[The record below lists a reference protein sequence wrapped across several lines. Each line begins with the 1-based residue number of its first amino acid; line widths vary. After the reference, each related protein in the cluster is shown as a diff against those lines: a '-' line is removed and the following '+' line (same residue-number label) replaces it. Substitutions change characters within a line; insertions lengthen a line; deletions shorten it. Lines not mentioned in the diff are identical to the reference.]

1 MDMQSNPVI
10 AGMSFTPLLIQQI
23 AVSVVG
29 VAALITVVVL
39 FVRIR
44 RNMALDKARAR
55 VQADAD
61 VELRGLRSR
70 LNYAAQLLNSERDR
84 MVYDRV
90 RFSDDDAKQIAQLI
104 QQADHLY
111 QATQATLDRTIRR
124 LPEAPTA
131 ADYDALIEI
140 VKDLTPTIPPIEA
153 TLQQSIK
160 QRSELE
166 SLIQKNNDLIEHVQ
180 REQQKLR
187 HRLAALGINHRE
199 LLAAGDSDLTKAHE
213 YLASHQYTDA
223 TTHAQRAQQIYQE
236 VSTHI
241 TTLYDVRNGVI
252 AGRQATE
259 KATLQGFDVSHSLN
273 LFQEA
278 TRLLDL
284 ALADILAGNLHAGN
298 ALVSQAEAL
307 RQQAVT
313 EGGSLPIIQQRQN
326 EAIAQT
332 TRDGEVL
339 TAQFAAATIAFQSMK
354 NMHPASWN
362 DLMNAGS
369 EAVVLARF
377 GAHYVAWANRVNTP
391 QQYTNVS
398 QLLSH
403 AQTAIQ
409 RAGTILQI
417 IIQRHADLQRM
428 ELTARQEFSDAEE
441 LMEIVQSRINAGDSD
456 VATNYP
462 TIKADF
468 LAVQQ
473 AIDEVPFDCVV
484 SYRKARQFIQHTYK
498 FLPHNNGNTPLLI
511 AERSQRIRDMLWRQ
525 IRLIEQF
532 HTLHPVAEAAPLL
545 QGLQSIRHEA
555 NTFDVTWHTASDMT
569 VPIISELTRL
579 IQRYDRLDNAM
590 SHIDQQL
597 RQAWQKQLP
606 REEALFGALSSAA
619 QRIRATNDESIR
631 TAAIQRLYEID
642 SDYAANRITIT
653 KAINLI
659 QTMSD
664 ALPNDNFGT
673 QSHMIDPVPFLQ
685 MRRWAKIGPFAPPL
699 QPLTWVPAHLPTFSE
714 W

>member
-1 MDMQSNPVI
+1 MDIQSNPVI
-10 AGMSFTPLLIQQI
+10 AGVSFTPLLTQQI
-23 AVSVVG
+23 TVSVVG
-29 VAALITVVVL
+29 VAALITVIVL

-44 RNMALDKARAR
+44 RRMALEKARTSI
-55 VQADAD
+55 QADAD
-61 VELRGLRSR
+61 VALRGLRSR

-90 RFSDDDAKQIAQLI
+90 RFSDEDAKKIAQLI

-131 ADYDALIEI
+131 TEYHTLIEI

-166 SLIQKNNDLIEHVQ
+166 SLIQKNNDLIEQVQ
-180 REQQKLR
+180 REQQKIE
-187 HRLAALGINHRE
+187 HRLATLGINHRE
-199 LLAAGDSDLTKAHE
+199 LLATGDRDLAMAHE
-213 YLASHQYTDA
+213 FLASHQYADA
-223 TTHAQRAQQIYQE
+223 TTHAQQAQQIYHA
-236 VSTHI
+236 VATHI
-241 TTLYDVRNGVI
+241 TTLYDVRNGVT
-252 AGRQATE
+252 AGRHAAE
-259 KATLQGFDVSHSLN
+259 KATLQGFDVSHSLS

-284 ALADILAGNLHAGN
+284 ALADILIGNLHAGN
-298 ALVSQAEAL
+298 TLVSQAEAL

-339 TAQFAAATIAFQSMK
+339 AAQFAAATTAFQSMK
-354 NMHPASWN
+354 NMHPASWD
-362 DLMNAGS
+362 DLINAGS

-391 QQYTNVS
+391 QQYTSVS
-398 QLLSH
+398 QLLSN
-403 AQTAIQ
+403 AQMAIQ

-428 ELTARQEFSDAEE
+428 ELIARQEFSDAEE
-441 LMEIVQSRINAGDSD
+441 LMEIVQARIADDSV
-456 VATNYP
+456 VADNYP
-462 TIKADF
+462 TIKAEF

-473 AIDEVPFDCVV
+473 AIDEIPFDCVV

-532 HTLHPVAEAAPLL
+532 HTLHPVPEATPLL

-597 RQAWQKQLP
+597 RQAWQNQLP

-642 SDYAANRITIT
+642 SDYAANRITIS

-659 QTMSD
+659 HTMSE

-673 QSHMIDPVPFLQ
+673 QSHIIDPVPFLQ

-699 QPLTWVPAHLPTFSE
+699 QSLTWVPAHLPTIPE

>member
-1 MDMQSNPVI
+1 MDIQSNPVI
-10 AGMSFTPLLIQQI
+10 AGVSFTPLLTQQI
-23 AVSVVG
+23 TVSVVG
-29 VAALITVVVL
+29 VAALITVIVL

-44 RNMALDKARAR
+44 RRMALEKARTSI
-55 VQADAD
+55 QADAD
-61 VELRGLRSR
+61 VALRGLRSR

-90 RFSDDDAKQIAQLI
+90 RFSDEDAKKIAQLI

-131 ADYDALIEI
+131 TEYHTLIEI

-166 SLIQKNNDLIEHVQ
+166 SHIQKNNDLIEQVQ
-180 REQQKLR
+180 REQQKIG
-187 HRLAALGINHRE
+187 HRLATLGINHRE
-199 LLAAGDSDLTKAHE
+199 LLSAGDSDLTKAHE
-213 YLASHQYTDA
+213 YLASHRYADA
-223 TTHAQRAQQIYQE
+223 TTHAQRAQQIYHA
-236 VSTHI
+236 VATHV
-241 TTLYDVRNGVI
+241 TNLYDVRNGVT
-252 AGRQATE
+252 AGRHAAE
-259 KATLQGFDVSHSLN
+259 KATLQGFDVTHSLS

-284 ALADILAGNLHAGN
+284 ALADILIGNLHSGN

-326 EAIAQT
+326 EAIAQI
-332 TRDGEVL
+332 TRDGEAL
-339 TAQFAAATIAFQSMK
+339 TAKFVAANTAFQSIK
-354 NMHPASWN
+354 NMYPASWE
-362 DLMNAGS
+362 DLVNAGS

-391 QQYTNVS
+391 QQYTNGS
-398 QLLSH
+398 QLLSN
-403 AQTAIQ
+403 AQVAIQ

-417 IIQRHADLQRM
+417 IVQRHADLQRM
-428 ELTARQEFSDAEE
+428 ELIARQEFSDAEE
-441 LMEIVQSRINAGDSD
+441 LMEIVQARIADDGV
-456 VATNYP
+456 VADNYP
-462 TIKADF
+462 TIKAEF

-473 AIDEVPFDCVV
+473 AIDEIPFDCVV

-532 HTLHPVAEAAPLL
+532 HTLHPVPEATPLL

-597 RQAWQKQLP
+597 RQAWQNQLP

-619 QRIRATNDESIR
+619 QQIRATNDESIR

-642 SDYAANRITIT
+642 SDYAATHITIT

-659 QTMSD
+659 HTMSA

-673 QSHMIDPVPFLQ
+673 QSHIIDPVPFLQ

-699 QPLTWVPAHLPTFSE
+699 QSLTWVPAHLPTIPE

>member
-23 AVSVVG
+23 AVSMVG
-29 VAALITVVVL
+29 VVAFIGVLIL

-44 RNMALDKARAR
+44 RRMALEKARSS

-61 VELRGLRSR
+61 VALRGLRSR

-90 RFSDDDAKQIAQLI
+90 RFSDIDAKKIAQLI
-104 QQADHLY
+104 DQADQLY

-124 LPEAPTA
+124 LPDVPNASEYQT
-131 ADYDALIEI
+131 LIET
-140 VKDLTPTIPPIEA
+140 VKDLTPTVPPIEA

-160 QRSELE
+160 QRSEIE
-166 SLIQKNNDLIEHVQ
+166 ALIQKNSDLIEQVQ
-180 REQQKLR
+180 REQQKLG
-187 HRLAALGINHRE
+187 HRLAALGINYRE
-199 LLAAGDSDLTKAHE
+199 LFAMSDRDLAKANA
-213 YLASHQYTDA
+213 YLANHQYAEA
-223 TTHAQRAQQIYQE
+223 TTSAQQAQQTYHQI
-236 VSTHI
+236 STHI
-241 TTLYDVRNGVI
+241 TTLYDVRNGVS
-252 AGRQATE
+252 AGRQAAE
-259 KATLQGFDVSHSLN
+259 KATLQGFDVNHSLS
-273 LFQEA
+273 LFQKA
-278 TRLLDL
+278 TQLLDQ
-284 ALADILAGNLHAGN
+284 ALAEIIASNLAASDT
-298 ALVSQAEAL
+298 LVHEAEVL
-307 RQQAVT
+307 RQQAVN

-332 TRDGEVL
+332 IRDGEVL
-339 TAQFAAATIAFQSMK
+339 TAQFAAATTAFQSMK
-354 NMHPASWN
+354 NMHPATWN
-362 DLMNAGS
+362 DLINAGS

-391 QQYTNVS
+391 QQYTDVS
-398 QLLSH
+398 QLLSN
-403 AQTAIQ
+403 AQAAIQ

-417 IIQRHADLQRM
+417 IVQRHADLQRM
-428 ELTARQEFSDAEE
+428 ELIARQEFSDAEE
-441 LMEIVQSRINAGDSD
+441 LMEIVQARIADDGV
-456 VATNYP
+456 VADNYP
-462 TIKADF
+462 TIKAEF

-473 AIDEVPFDCVV
+473 AIDEIPFDCVV

-532 HTLHPVAEAAPLL
+532 HTLHPVPEATPLL

-597 RQAWQKQLP
+597 RLAWQKQLP

-619 QRIRATNDESIR
+619 QRIRASNDESIR

-642 SDYAANRITIT
+642 SDYAANRISIS
-653 KAINLI
+653 KAINVI
-659 QTMSD
+659 HTMSD

-673 QSHMIDPVPFLQ
+673 QSHIIDPVPFLQ

-699 QPLTWVPAHLPTFSE
+699 QPLTWVPAHLPTIPE

>member
-1 MDMQSNPVI
+1 MDIQSNPVI
-10 AGMSFTPLLIQQI
+10 AGVSFTPLLTQQI
-23 AVSVVG
+23 TVSVVG

-44 RNMALDKARAR
+44 RRMALEKARTSI
-55 VQADAD
+55 QADAD
-61 VELRGLRSR
+61 VALRGLRSR

-90 RFSDDDAKQIAQLI
+90 RFSDEDAKKIAQLI

-131 ADYDALIEI
+131 TEYHTLIEI

-166 SLIQKNNDLIEHVQ
+166 SLIQKNNDLIEQVQ
-180 REQQKLR
+180 REQQKIG
-187 HRLAALGINHRE
+187 HRLATLGINHRE
-199 LLAAGDSDLTKAHE
+199 LLSAGDSDLTKAHE
-213 YLASHQYTDA
+213 YLASHRYADA
-223 TTHAQRAQQIYQE
+223 TTHAQRAQQIYQA
-236 VSTHI
+236 VATHV
-241 TTLYDVRNGVI
+241 TNLYDVRNGVT
-252 AGRQATE
+252 AGRHAAE
-259 KATLQGFDVSHSLN
+259 KATLQGFDVTHSLS

-284 ALADILAGNLHAGN
+284 ALADILIGNLHSGN

-326 EAIAQT
+326 EAIAQI
-332 TRDGEVL
+332 TRDGEAL
-339 TAQFAAATIAFQSMK
+339 TAQFVAANTAFQSIK
-354 NMHPASWN
+354 NMYPASWE
-362 DLMNAGS
+362 DLVNAGS

-391 QQYTNVS
+391 QQYTNGS
-398 QLLSH
+398 QLLSN
-403 AQTAIQ
+403 AQSAIQ
-409 RAGTILQI
+409 RASTILQI
-417 IIQRHADLQRM
+417 IIQRHTDLQRM
-428 ELTARQEFSDAEE
+428 ELIARQEFSDAEE
-441 LMEIVQSRINAGDSD
+441 LMEIVQARINDGDSD
-456 VATNYP
+456 VSHNYP
-462 TIKADF
+462 TIKAEF
-468 LAVQQ
+468 LALQQ
-473 AIDEVPFDCVV
+473 AIDEIPFDCVV

-498 FLPHNNGNTPLLI
+498 FLPNNNGNTPLLT

-532 HTLHPVAEAAPLL
+532 HTLHPVPEATALL

-597 RQAWQKQLP
+597 RQAWQEQIP

-619 QRIRATNDESIR
+619 QQIRATNDESIR

-642 SDYAANRITIT
+642 SDYAATHITIT

-659 QTMSD
+659 HTMSA

-673 QSHMIDPVPFLQ
+673 QSHIIDPVPFLQ

-699 QPLTWVPAHLPTFSE
+699 QSLTWVPAHLPTIPE

>member
-1 MDMQSNPVI
+1 MDIQSNPVI
-10 AGMSFTPLLIQQI
+10 AGVSFTPLLTQQI
-23 AVSVVG
+23 TVSVVG

-44 RNMALDKARAR
+44 RRMALEKARTSI
-55 VQADAD
+55 QADAD
-61 VELRGLRSR
+61 VALRGLRSR

-90 RFSDDDAKQIAQLI
+90 RFSDEDAKKIAQLI

-131 ADYDALIEI
+131 TEYHTLIEI

-166 SLIQKNNDLIEHVQ
+166 SLIQKNNDLIEQVQ
-180 REQQKLR
+180 REQQKIG
-187 HRLAALGINHRE
+187 HRLATLGINHRE
-199 LLAAGDSDLTKAHE
+199 LLSAGDSDLTKAHE
-213 YLASHQYTDA
+213 YLASHRYADA
-223 TTHAQRAQQIYQE
+223 TTHAQRAQQIYQA
-236 VSTHI
+236 VATHV
-241 TTLYDVRNGVI
+241 TNLYDVRNGVT
-252 AGRQATE
+252 AGRHAAE
-259 KATLQGFDVSHSLN
+259 KATLQGFDVTHSLS

-284 ALADILAGNLHAGN
+284 ALADILIGNLHSGN
-298 ALVSQAEAL
+298 TLVSQAEAL

-326 EAIAQT
+326 EAIAQI
-332 TRDGEVL
+332 TRDGEAL
-339 TAQFAAATIAFQSMK
+339 TAQFVAANTAFQSIK
-354 NMHPASWN
+354 NMYPASWE
-362 DLMNAGS
+362 DLVNAGS

-391 QQYTNVS
+391 QQYTNGS
-398 QLLSH
+398 QLLSN
-403 AQTAIQ
+403 AQSAIQ
-409 RAGTILQI
+409 RASTILQI
-417 IIQRHADLQRM
+417 IIQRHTDLQRM
-428 ELTARQEFSDAEE
+428 ELIARQEFSDAEE
-441 LMEIVQSRINAGDSD
+441 LMEIVQARINDGDSD
-456 VATNYP
+456 VSHNYP
-462 TIKADF
+462 TIKAEF
-468 LAVQQ
+468 LALQQ
-473 AIDEVPFDCVV
+473 AIDEIPFDCVV

-498 FLPHNNGNTPLLI
+498 FLPNNNGNTPLLT

-532 HTLHPVAEAAPLL
+532 HTLHPVPEATALL

-597 RQAWQKQLP
+597 RQAWQEQIP

-619 QRIRATNDESIR
+619 QQIRATNDESIR

-642 SDYAANRITIT
+642 SDYAATHITIT

-659 QTMSD
+659 HTMSA

-673 QSHMIDPVPFLQ
+673 QSHIIDPVPFLQ

-699 QPLTWVPAHLPTFSE
+699 QSLTWVPAHLPTIPE

>member
-1 MDMQSNPVI
+1 MDIQSNPVI
-10 AGMSFTPLLIQQI
+10 AGVSFTPLLTQQI
-23 AVSVVG
+23 TVSVVG
-29 VAALITVVVL
+29 VAALITVIVL

-44 RNMALDKARAR
+44 RRMALEKARTSI
-55 VQADAD
+55 QADAD
-61 VELRGLRSR
+61 VALRGLRSR

-90 RFSDDDAKQIAQLI
+90 RFSDEDAKKIAQLI

-131 ADYDALIEI
+131 TEYHTLIEI

-166 SLIQKNNDLIEHVQ
+166 SHIQKNNDLIEQVQ
-180 REQQKLR
+180 REQQKIG
-187 HRLAALGINHRE
+187 HRLATLGINHRE
-199 LLAAGDSDLTKAHE
+199 LLSAGDSDLTKAHE
-213 YLASHQYTDA
+213 YLASHRYADA
-223 TTHAQRAQQIYQE
+223 TTHAQRAQQIYHA
-236 VSTHI
+236 VATHV
-241 TTLYDVRNGVI
+241 TNLYDVRNGVT
-252 AGRQATE
+252 AGRHAAE
-259 KATLQGFDVSHSLN
+259 KATLQGFDVTHSLS

-284 ALADILAGNLHAGN
+284 ALADILIGNLHSGN

-326 EAIAQT
+326 EAIAQI
-332 TRDGEVL
+332 TRDGEAL
-339 TAQFAAATIAFQSMK
+339 TAKFVAANTAFQSMK
-354 NMHPASWN
+354 NMHPASWD
-362 DLMNAGS
+362 DLINAGS

-391 QQYTNVS
+391 QQYTSVS
-398 QLLSH
+398 QLLSN
-403 AQTAIQ
+403 AQVAIQ

-417 IIQRHADLQRM
+417 IVQRHADLQRM
-428 ELTARQEFSDAEE
+428 ELIARQEFSDAEE
-441 LMEIVQSRINAGDSD
+441 LMEIVQARIADDGV
-456 VATNYP
+456 VADNYP
-462 TIKADF
+462 TIKAEF

-473 AIDEVPFDCVV
+473 AIDEIPFDCVV

-532 HTLHPVAEAAPLL
+532 HTLHPVPEATPLL

-597 RQAWQKQLP
+597 RQAWQNQLP

-619 QRIRATNDESIR
+619 QQIRATNDESIR

-642 SDYAANRITIT
+642 SDYAATHITIT

-659 QTMSD
+659 HTMSA

-673 QSHMIDPVPFLQ
+673 QSHIIDPVPFLQ

-699 QPLTWVPAHLPTFSE
+699 QSLTWVPAHLPTIPE

>member
-1 MDMQSNPVI
+1 
-10 AGMSFTPLLIQQI
+10 
-23 AVSVVG
+23 
-29 VAALITVVVL
+29 
-39 FVRIR
+39 
-44 RNMALDKARAR
+44 
-55 VQADAD
+55 
-61 VELRGLRSR
+61 
-70 LNYAAQLLNSERDR
+70 
-84 MVYDRV
+84 
-90 RFSDDDAKQIAQLI
+90 
-104 QQADHLY
+104 
-111 QATQATLDRTIRR
+111 
-124 LPEAPTA
+124 
-131 ADYDALIEI
+131 LIEI

-166 SLIQKNNDLIEHVQ
+166 SLIQKNNDLIEQVQ
-180 REQQKLR
+180 REQQKIE
-187 HRLAALGINHRE
+187 HRLATLGINHRE
-199 LLAAGDSDLTKAHE
+199 LLATGDRDLARAHE
-213 YLASHQYTDA
+213 FLASHQYADA
-223 TTHAQRAQQIYQE
+223 TTHAQQAQQIYHA
-236 VSTHI
+236 VATHI
-241 TTLYDVRNGVI
+241 TTLYDVRNGVT
-252 AGRQATE
+252 AGRHAAE
-259 KATLQGFDVSHSLN
+259 KATLQGFDVSHSLS
-273 LFQEA
+273 LFHEA

-284 ALADILAGNLHAGN
+284 ALADILIGNLPAGN

-339 TAQFAAATIAFQSMK
+339 TAQFVAATTAFQSMK
-354 NMHPASWN
+354 NMHPATWN
-362 DLMNAGS
+362 DLINAGS

-391 QQYTNVS
+391 QQYTDVS
-398 QLLSH
+398 QLLSN
-403 AQTAIQ
+403 AQAAIQ

-417 IIQRHADLQRM
+417 IVQRHADLQRM
-428 ELTARQEFSDAEE
+428 ELIARQEFSDAEE
-441 LMEIVQSRINAGDSD
+441 LMEIVQARIADDGV
-456 VATNYP
+456 VADNYP
-462 TIKADF
+462 TIKAEF

-473 AIDEVPFDCVV
+473 AIDEIPFDCVV

-532 HTLHPVAEAAPLL
+532 HTLHPVPEATPLL

-597 RQAWQKQLP
+597 RQAWQNQLP

-619 QRIRATNDESIR
+619 QRIRASNDESIR

-642 SDYAANRITIT
+642 SDYAANRISIS
-653 KAINLI
+653 KAINGI
-659 QTMSD
+659 HTMSE

-673 QSHMIDPVPFLQ
+673 QSHIIDPVPFLQ

-699 QPLTWVPAHLPTFSE
+699 QPLTWVPAHLPTIPE

>member
-1 MDMQSNPVI
+1 
-10 AGMSFTPLLIQQI
+10 
-23 AVSVVG
+23 
-29 VAALITVVVL
+29 
-39 FVRIR
+39 
-44 RNMALDKARAR
+44 MALEKAR
-55 VQADAD
+55 VSIQADAD
-61 VELRGLRSR
+61 VALRGLRSR

-90 RFSDDDAKQIAQLI
+90 RFSDEDAKQIAQLI

-131 ADYDALIEI
+131 TEYHTLIEI

-166 SLIQKNNDLIEHVQ
+166 SLIQKNNDLIEQVQ
-180 REQQKLR
+180 REQQKIE
-187 HRLAALGINHRE
+187 HRLATLGINHRE
-199 LLAAGDSDLTKAHE
+199 LLAAGDSELAKAHE

-236 VSTHI
+236 VAAHI
-241 TTLYDVRNGVI
+241 TTLYDIRNGVT
-252 AGRQATE
+252 AGRHAAE
-259 KATLQGFDVSHSLN
+259 KATLQGFDVSHSLS

-284 ALADILAGNLHAGN
+284 ALADILAGDLHAGN
-298 ALVSQAEAL
+298 VLVSQAEAL

-326 EAIAQT
+326 EAITQT
-332 TRDGEVL
+332 TRDGEAL
-339 TAQFAAATIAFQSMK
+339 TVQFEATSIAFQSMK

-398 QLLSH
+398 QLLSN
-403 AQTAIQ
+403 AQAAIQ
-409 RAGTILQI
+409 RSGTILQI

-428 ELTARQEFSDAEE
+428 ELIARQEFSDAEE
-441 LMEIVQSRINAGDSD
+441 LMEIVQARIADDGV
-456 VATNYP
+456 VANNYP
-462 TIKADF
+462 TIKAEF

-473 AIDEVPFDCVV
+473 AIDEIPFDCVV

-532 HTLHPVAEAAPLL
+532 HTLHPVPETSPLL

-597 RQAWQKQLP
+597 RQAWQNQLP

-619 QRIRATNDESIR
+619 QRIRASNDESIR

-642 SDYAANRITIT
+642 NDYAANRISIS
-653 KAINLI
+653 KAVNFI

-685 MRRWAKIGPFAPPL
+685 MRHWAKIGPFAPPL
-699 QPLTWVPAHLPTFSE
+699 QPLTWVPAHLPTSSE

>member
-10 AGMSFTPLLIQQI
+10 AGMSFTPLLMQQI

-44 RNMALDKARAR
+44 RRIALDKARASI
-55 VQADAD
+55 QADAD
-61 VELRGLRSR
+61 VALRGLRSR

-90 RFSDDDAKQIAQLI
+90 RFSDEDAKKIATLI
-104 QQADHLY
+104 QQAEHLY

-131 ADYDALIEI
+131 TEYHTLIEI

-166 SLIQKNNDLIEHVQ
+166 SLIQKNNDLIEQVQ
-180 REQQKLR
+180 REQQKIE
-187 HRLAALGINHRE
+187 HRLATLGINHRE
-199 LLAAGDSDLTKAHE
+199 LLATGDRDLARAHE
-213 YLASHQYTDA
+213 FLASHQYADA
-223 TTHAQRAQQIYQE
+223 TTHAQQAQQIYQT
-236 VSTHI
+236 VAMHI
-241 TTLYDVRNGVI
+241 TTLYDVRNGVT
-252 AGRQATE
+252 AGRQAAE
-259 KATLQGFDVSHSLN
+259 KATLQGFDVNHSLS

-284 ALADILAGNLHAGN
+284 ALADILIGNLPAGN

-339 TAQFAAATIAFQSMK
+339 TAQFAAATTAFQSMK
-354 NMHPASWN
+354 NMHPATWH
-362 DLMNAGS
+362 DLINAGS

-398 QLLSH
+398 QLLSN
-403 AQTAIQ
+403 AQAAIQ

-417 IIQRHADLQRM
+417 IVQRHADLQRM
-428 ELTARQEFSDAEE
+428 ELIARQEFSDAEE
-441 LMEIVQSRINAGDSD
+441 LMEIVQARINGGDSD
-456 VATNYP
+456 VSHNYP
-462 TIKADF
+462 TIKAEF

-473 AIDEVPFDCVV
+473 AIDEIPFDCVV

-532 HTLHPVAEAAPLL
+532 HTLHPVPEATSLL

-597 RQAWQKQLP
+597 RQAWQNQLP

-642 SDYAANRITIT
+642 SDYAASRITIS

-659 QTMSD
+659 HTMSE

-673 QSHMIDPVPFLQ
+673 QSHIIDPVPFLQ

-699 QPLTWVPAHLPTFSE
+699 QPLTWVPAHLPTSSE

>member
-23 AVSVVG
+23 IVSVVG

-44 RNMALDKARAR
+44 RRIALDKTRAS

-61 VELRGLRSR
+61 VALRGLRSR

-90 RFSDDDAKQIAQLI
+90 RFSDEDAQKIATLI
-104 QQADHLY
+104 QQAEHLY

-124 LPEAPTA
+124 LPETPSASEYHT
-131 ADYDALIEI
+131 LIEI

-166 SLIQKNNDLIEHVQ
+166 SLIQKNNDLIEQVQ
-180 REQQKLR
+180 REQQKLG

-199 LLAAGDSDLTKAHE
+199 LLATGDYELTKANE
-213 YLASHQYTDA
+213 CLAIHQYADA
-223 TTHAQRAQQIYQE
+223 AAHAQQAQQTYQ
-236 VSTHI
+236 SIAAHI
-241 TTLYDVRNGVI
+241 TALYDVRNGVS
-252 AGRQATE
+252 AGRHAAE
-259 KATLQGFDVSHSLN
+259 KATIQGFDVNHSLN

-278 TRLLDL
+278 TQMLDI
-284 ALADILAGNLHAGN
+284 ALAEIIAGNMGACN
-298 ALVSQAEAL
+298 TLVNQAEAL
-307 RQQAVT
+307 RQQAVS
-313 EGGSLPIIQQRQN
+313 EGGSLPVIQQRQN
-326 EAIAQT
+326 EAIAQA
-332 TRDGEVL
+332 TRDGEAL
-339 TAQFAAATIAFQSMK
+339 TVQFEAASIAFQSLK
-354 NMHPASWN
+354 NMHPALW
-362 DLMNAGS
+362 DDVINAGS

-377 GAHYVAWANRVNTP
+377 GAHYVTWANRINTP

-398 QLLSH
+398 QLLSN
-403 AQTAIQ
+403 AQAAIQ
-409 RAGTILQI
+409 RSGTILQI

-428 ELTARQEFSDAEE
+428 ELIARQEFSDAEE
-441 LMEIVQSRINAGDSD
+441 LMEIVQARINAGDSA
-456 VATNYP
+456 VADNYP
-462 TIKADF
+462 TIKAEF

-473 AIDEVPFDCVV
+473 AIDEIPFDCIV

-498 FLPHNNGNTPLLI
+498 FLPNNNGNTPLLI

-532 HTLHPVAEAAPLL
+532 HTLHPVPNAATLL
-545 QGLQSIRHEA
+545 QGLQSVRHEA

-569 VPIISELTRL
+569 VPIVSELSRL
-579 IQRYDRLDNAM
+579 IQRYDRLDNAL
-590 SHIDQQL
+590 SHIAQQL
-597 RQAWQKQLP
+597 RQAWQNQLP

-619 QRIRATNDESIR
+619 QHIRATNDETIR
-631 TAAIQRLYEID
+631 TAAIQRLHEID
-642 SDYAANRITIT
+642 TDYGASQISIS
-653 KAINLI
+653 KAVNLI

-664 ALPNDNFGT
+664 TLPHDNLGT

-699 QPLTWVPAHLPTFSE
+699 QPLTWVPAHLPSVAE

>member
-44 RNMALDKARAR
+44 RSMALDKARAR

-61 VELRGLRSR
+61 VALRGLRSR
-70 LNYAAQLLNSERDR
+70 LNYTAQLLNSERDR

-104 QQADHLY
+104 QQADQLY

-131 ADYDALIEI
+131 AEYDALIEI

-223 TTHAQRAQQIYQE
+223 TTHAQQAQQIYQE

-252 AGRQATE
+252 AGRHAAE
-259 KATLQGFDVSHSLN
+259 KATLQGFDVSHSLS

-298 ALVSQAEAL
+298 ALVRQAETL
-307 RQQAVT
+307 RQQAVS

-428 ELTARQEFSDAEE
+428 ELIARQEFSDAEE
-441 LMEIVQSRINAGDSD
+441 LMEIVQSRINAGDND
-456 VATNYP
+456 VTQHYP
-462 TIKADF
+462 TIKAEF

-473 AIDEVPFDCVV
+473 AIDEIPFDCVV

-532 HTLHPVAEAAPLL
+532 HTLHPVAEATPLL

-653 KAINLI
+653 NAINLI

-673 QSHMIDPVPFLQ
+673 HSHMIDPVPFLQ

-699 QPLTWVPAHLPTFSE
+699 QPLTWVPTHLPTFSE

>member
-259 KATLQGFDVSHSLN
+259 KATLQGFDVSHSLS

-532 HTLHPVAEAAPLL
+532 HTLHPVPEATSLL

-606 REEALFGALSSAA
+606 REEALFGALRSAA

-642 SDYAANRITIT
+642 SDYEANRITIS

>member
-44 RNMALDKARAR
+44 RRMALEKARTS
-55 VQADAD
+55 VQSDAD
-61 VELRGLRSR
+61 VALRGLRSR

-90 RFSDDDAKQIAQLI
+90 RFSDDDAKKISQLI
-104 QQADHLY
+104 QQAEHLY

-124 LPEAPTA
+124 LPETPSASEYHT
-131 ADYDALIEI
+131 LIEI

-166 SLIQKNNDLIEHVQ
+166 SLIQKNNDLIEQVQ
-180 REQQKLR
+180 REQQKLG

-199 LLAAGDSDLTKAHE
+199 LFAAGDHQLTKANE
-213 YLASHQYTDA
+213 YLASHQYA
-223 TTHAQRAQQIYQE
+223 NAATHAQQAQQTYQTIA
-236 VSTHI
+236 THI
-241 TTLYDVRNGVI
+241 TALYDVRNGVS
-252 AGRQATE
+252 AGRQAAE
-259 KATLQGFDVSHSLN
+259 KATIQGFDVSHSLN

-278 TRLLDL
+278 THILDL
-284 ALADILAGNLHAGN
+284 ALAEIIAGNMGEGSV
-298 ALVSQAEAL
+298 LVNRAESL
-307 RQQAVT
+307 RQQAVS
-313 EGGSLPIIQQRQN
+313 EGGSLPVIQQRQN

-332 TRDGEVL
+332 THDGEAL
-339 TAQFAAATIAFQSMK
+339 TAQFETASIAFQSLK
-354 NMHPASWN
+354 NMHPALW
-362 DLMNAGS
+362 DDIINAGS
-369 EAVVLARF
+369 EAVILARF

-398 QLLSH
+398 QLLSN

-409 RAGTILQI
+409 RSSTILQI

-428 ELTARQEFSDAEE
+428 ELIARQEFSDAEE
-441 LMEIVQSRINAGDSD
+441 LMEIVQARIADDSN
-456 VATNYP
+456 VAQNYP
-462 TIKADF
+462 TIKAEF

-473 AIDEVPFDCVV
+473 AIDEIPFDCIV

-498 FLPHNNGNTPLLI
+498 FLPTNNGNTPLLI
-511 AERSQRIRDMLWRQ
+511 AERSQRVRDMLWRQ

-532 HTLHPVAEAAPLL
+532 HTLHPVPDVAALL
-545 QGLQSIRHEA
+545 QGLQSVRHEA

-569 VPIISELTRL
+569 VPIISELSRL

-590 SHIDQQL
+590 SHIAQQL
-597 RQAWQKQLP
+597 RQAWKNQLP

-619 QRIRATNDESIR
+619 QHIRATNDETIR
-631 TAAIQRLYEID
+631 TAAIQRLHEID
-642 SDYAANRITIT
+642 NDYGANRISTS
-653 KAINLI
+653 KAVNFI
-659 QTMSD
+659 QTMSE
-664 ALPNDNFGT
+664 ALPHDNLGT
-673 QSHMIDPVPFLQ
+673 QSHIIDPVPFLQ

-699 QPLTWVPAHLPTFSE
+699 QPLTWIPTHLPSITE

>member
-1 MDMQSNPVI
+1 MDIQSNPVI

-23 AVSVVG
+23 VVSVVG
-29 VAALITVVVL
+29 VAALIAVVVL

-44 RNMALDKARAR
+44 RRMALDKARAR

-61 VELRGLRSR
+61 VALRGLRSR

-131 ADYDALIEI
+131 TEYNTLIEI

-180 REQQKLR
+180 REQQKLG
-187 HRLAALGINHRE
+187 HRLATLGINHRE
-199 LLAAGDSDLTKAHE
+199 LLAAGDSDLAKAHE
-213 YLASHQYTDA
+213 YLASHQYADA
-223 TTHAQRAQQIYQE
+223 TTHAQQAQQIYQE
-236 VSTHI
+236 VATHI
-241 TTLYDVRNGVI
+241 TTLYDVRNGVT
-252 AGRQATE
+252 AGRHAAE
-259 KATLQGFDVSHSLN
+259 KATLQGFDVSHSLS

-284 ALADILAGNLHAGN
+284 ALADILAGDLHAGN

-307 RQQAVT
+307 RQHAVS

-332 TRDGEVL
+332 TRDGEAL
-339 TAQFAAATIAFQSMK
+339 TVQFEAATIAFQSMK
-354 NMHPASWN
+354 NMHPASWD
-362 DLMNAGS
+362 DLVNAGS
-369 EAVVLARF
+369 EAMVLARF

-398 QLLSH
+398 QFLSN

-409 RAGTILQI
+409 RAGAILQI

-428 ELTARQEFSDAEE
+428 ELIARQEFSDAEE
-441 LMEIVQSRINAGDSD
+441 LMEIVQARIADDGV
-456 VATNYP
+456 VANNYP

-473 AIDEVPFDCVV
+473 AIDEIPFDCVV

-532 HTLHPVAEAAPLL
+532 HTLHPVPETSPLL

-642 SDYAANRITIT
+642 SDYAANRISIS
-653 KAINLI
+653 KAVNFI

-673 QSHMIDPVPFLQ
+673 QSHIIDPVPFLQ

-699 QPLTWVPAHLPTFSE
+699 QPLTWVPTHLPTLSE

>member
-1 MDMQSNPVI
+1 MDIQSNPVI
-10 AGMSFTPLLIQQI
+10 AGVSFTPLLTQQI
-23 AVSVVG
+23 TVSVVG
-29 VAALITVVVL
+29 VAALITVIVL

-44 RNMALDKARAR
+44 RRMALEKARTSI
-55 VQADAD
+55 QADAD
-61 VELRGLRSR
+61 VALRGLRSR

-90 RFSDDDAKQIAQLI
+90 RFSDEDAKKIAQLI

-131 ADYDALIEI
+131 TEYHTLIEI

-166 SLIQKNNDLIEHVQ
+166 SHIQKNNDLIEQVQ
-180 REQQKLR
+180 REQQKIG
-187 HRLAALGINHRE
+187 HRLATLGINHRE
-199 LLAAGDSDLTKAHE
+199 LLSAGDSDLTKAHE
-213 YLASHQYTDA
+213 YLASHRYADA
-223 TTHAQRAQQIYQE
+223 TTHAQRAQQIYHA
-236 VSTHI
+236 VATHV
-241 TTLYDVRNGVI
+241 TNLYDVRNGVT
-252 AGRQATE
+252 AGRHAAE
-259 KATLQGFDVSHSLN
+259 KATLQGFDVTHSLS

-284 ALADILAGNLHAGN
+284 ALADILIGNLHSGN

-326 EAIAQT
+326 EAIAQI
-332 TRDGEVL
+332 TRDGDAL
-339 TAQFAAATIAFQSMK
+339 TAKFVAANTAFQSIK
-354 NMHPASWN
+354 NMYPASWE
-362 DLMNAGS
+362 DLVNAGS

-391 QQYTNVS
+391 QQYTNGS
-398 QLLSH
+398 QLLSN
-403 AQTAIQ
+403 AQVAIQ

-417 IIQRHADLQRM
+417 IVQRHADLQRM
-428 ELTARQEFSDAEE
+428 ELIARQEFSDAEE
-441 LMEIVQSRINAGDSD
+441 LMEIVQARIADDGV
-456 VATNYP
+456 VADNYP
-462 TIKADF
+462 TIKAEF

-473 AIDEVPFDCVV
+473 AIDEIPFDCVV

-532 HTLHPVAEAAPLL
+532 HTLHPVPEATALL

-555 NTFDVTWHTASDMT
+555 NTFDVTWHTASDMN

-597 RQAWQKQLP
+597 RQAWQNQLP

-619 QRIRATNDESIR
+619 QQIRATNDESIR

-642 SDYAANRITIT
+642 SDYAATHITIT

-659 QTMSD
+659 HTMSA

-673 QSHMIDPVPFLQ
+673 QSHIIDPVPFLQ

-699 QPLTWVPAHLPTFSE
+699 QSLTWVPAHLPTIPE

>member
-1 MDMQSNPVI
+1 MDIQSNPVI
-10 AGMSFTPLLIQQI
+10 AGVSFTPLLTQQI
-23 AVSVVG
+23 TVSVVG

-44 RNMALDKARAR
+44 RRMALEKARTSI
-55 VQADAD
+55 QADAD
-61 VELRGLRSR
+61 VALRGLRSR

-90 RFSDDDAKQIAQLI
+90 RFSDEDAKKIAQLI

-131 ADYDALIEI
+131 TEYHTLIEI

-166 SLIQKNNDLIEHVQ
+166 SLIQKNNDLIEQVQ
-180 REQQKLR
+180 REQQKIG
-187 HRLAALGINHRE
+187 HRLATLGINHRE
-199 LLAAGDSDLTKAHE
+199 LLSAGDSDLTKAHE
-213 YLASHQYTDA
+213 YLASHRYADA
-223 TTHAQRAQQIYQE
+223 TTHAQRAQQIYQA
-236 VSTHI
+236 VATHV
-241 TTLYDVRNGVI
+241 TNLYDVRNGVT
-252 AGRQATE
+252 AGRHAAE
-259 KATLQGFDVSHSLN
+259 KATLQGFDVTHSLS

-284 ALADILAGNLHAGN
+284 ALADILIGNLHSGN

-326 EAIAQT
+326 EAIAQI
-332 TRDGEVL
+332 TRDGEAL
-339 TAQFAAATIAFQSMK
+339 TAQFVAANTAFQSIK
-354 NMHPASWN
+354 NMYPASWE
-362 DLMNAGS
+362 DLVNAGS

-391 QQYTNVS
+391 QQYTNGS
-398 QLLSH
+398 QLLSN
-403 AQTAIQ
+403 AQSAIQ
-409 RAGTILQI
+409 RASTILQI
-417 IIQRHADLQRM
+417 IIQRHTDLQRM
-428 ELTARQEFSDAEE
+428 ELIARQEFSDAEE
-441 LMEIVQSRINAGDSD
+441 LMEIIQARINDGDSD
-456 VATNYP
+456 VSHNYP
-462 TIKADF
+462 TIKAEF
-468 LAVQQ
+468 LALQQ
-473 AIDEVPFDCVV
+473 AIDEIPFDCVV

-498 FLPHNNGNTPLLI
+498 FLPNNNGNTPLLI

-532 HTLHPVAEAAPLL
+532 HTLHPVPEATALL

-597 RQAWQKQLP
+597 RQAWQEQIP

-619 QRIRATNDESIR
+619 QQIRATNDESIR

-642 SDYAANRITIT
+642 SDYATTHITIT

-659 QTMSD
+659 HTMSA

-673 QSHMIDPVPFLQ
+673 QSHIIDPVPFLQ

-699 QPLTWVPAHLPTFSE
+699 QSLTWVPAHLPTIPE

>member
-1 MDMQSNPVI
+1 MDIQSNPVI
-10 AGMSFTPLLIQQI
+10 AGVSFTPLLTQQI
-23 AVSVVG
+23 TVSVVG

-44 RNMALDKARAR
+44 RRMALEKARTSI
-55 VQADAD
+55 QADAD
-61 VELRGLRSR
+61 VALRGLRSR

-90 RFSDDDAKQIAQLI
+90 RFSDEDAKKIAQLI

-131 ADYDALIEI
+131 TEYHTLIEI

-166 SLIQKNNDLIEHVQ
+166 SLIQKNNDLIEQVQ
-180 REQQKLR
+180 REQQKIG
-187 HRLAALGINHRE
+187 HRLATLGINHRE
-199 LLAAGDSDLTKAHE
+199 LLSAGDSDLTKAHE
-213 YLASHQYTDA
+213 YLASHRYADA
-223 TTHAQRAQQIYQE
+223 TTHAQRAQQIYHA
-236 VSTHI
+236 VATHV
-241 TTLYDVRNGVI
+241 TNLYDVRNGVT
-252 AGRQATE
+252 AGRHAAE
-259 KATLQGFDVSHSLN
+259 KATLQGFDVTHSLS

-284 ALADILAGNLHAGN
+284 ALADILIGNLHAGN

-326 EAIAQT
+326 EAIAQI
-332 TRDGEVL
+332 TRDGEAL
-339 TAQFAAATIAFQSMK
+339 TAQFVAANTVFQSIK
-354 NMHPASWN
+354 NMYPASWE
-362 DLMNAGS
+362 DLVNAGS

-391 QQYTNVS
+391 QQYTNGS
-398 QLLSH
+398 QLLSN
-403 AQTAIQ
+403 AQSAIQ
-409 RAGTILQI
+409 RASTILQI
-417 IIQRHADLQRM
+417 IIQRHTDLQRM
-428 ELTARQEFSDAEE
+428 ELIARQEFSDAEE
-441 LMEIVQSRINAGDSD
+441 LMEIVQARINDGDSD
-456 VATNYP
+456 VSHNYP
-462 TIKADF
+462 TIKAEF
-468 LAVQQ
+468 LALQQ
-473 AIDEVPFDCVV
+473 AIDEIPFDCVV

-498 FLPHNNGNTPLLI
+498 FLPNNNGNTPLLI

-532 HTLHPVAEAAPLL
+532 HTLHPVPEATALL

-597 RQAWQKQLP
+597 RQAWQEQIP

-619 QRIRATNDESIR
+619 QQIRATNDESIR

-642 SDYAANRITIT
+642 SDYAATRITIT

-659 QTMSD
+659 HTMSA

-673 QSHMIDPVPFLQ
+673 QSHIIDPVPFLQ

-699 QPLTWVPAHLPTFSE
+699 QSLTWVPAHLPTIPE